1 MCGVQVAAQ
10 RFAHDC
16 AELFRVQSSGN
27 ALVLGWFEEGVAHP
41 DKVVDARVE
50 TYAEPVPVLTREL
63 DGFFVRSVFTC
74 IDLEFL
80 RERIAEFFVHQLPSQ
95 GWPGGANRGPSQTRC
110 RPEKRC
116 DRRIALLPAP
126 AHHPEGEQAFLHR
139 EHRRSRRAAV
149 LALPVRWVTMH
160 PRAGL

>member
-10 RFAHDC
+10 RFPHDG
-16 AELFRVQSSGN
+16 AELFRVQSSRN
-27 ALVLGWFEEGVAHP
+27 TLVFGWFEEKVAHL
-41 DKVVDARVE
+41 DKEVDARVE
-50 TYAEPVPVLTREL
+50 TYAEPVPLPTREL
-63 DGFFVRSVFTC
+63 EGFLVRSVFAC

-95 GWPGGANRGPSQTRC
+95 GGPGGANRGPSQTRC

-139 EHRRSRRAAV
+139 EHRRVHGGLRCW
-149 LALPVRWVTMH
+149 LCLC
-160 PRAGL
+160 AG